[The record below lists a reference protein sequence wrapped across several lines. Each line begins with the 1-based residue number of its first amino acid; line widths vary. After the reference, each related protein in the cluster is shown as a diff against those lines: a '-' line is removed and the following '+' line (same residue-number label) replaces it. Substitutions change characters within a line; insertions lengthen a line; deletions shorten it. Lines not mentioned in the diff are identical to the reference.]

1 MTELFARYLTP
12 LTYLLWAMIAV
23 GALDHFAVEF
33 LPRCVADIN
42 LYVMWP
48 LLAIVWFGHKHVARV
63 KAQAMRDNMSDS
75 V

>member
-33 LPRCVADIN
+33 LPRGVADIN